1 MFHRC
6 CCLKIALPQL
16 ITIFQ
21 LSGQIFC
28 SKACIA
34 NRDYCRCQVQ
44 QLVSRPGKTF
54 LSYPLLSAQPH
65 EIIPGFQHCSVLP
78 PSSDLIHHKYKFNA
92 ASSSPS
98 KGIIFKSGACN
109 KQLFSHKSIRR
120 KVQIWHLRAAS
131 FQAVSLAGTQRNNH
145 IRVPANKYWRSKAQ
159 TKQFLQTPLGLL
171 LQLLIT
177 EELNANDVGLA
188 KIRKISSGKNSIK

>member
-1 MFHRC
+1 M
-6 CCLKIALPQL
+6 LLPKNSLATTDNNFPAQWPNIL
-16 ITIFQ
+16 LQ
-21 LSGQIFC
+21 GM
-28 SKACIA
+28 
-34 NRDYCRCQVQ
+34 YCQ
-44 QLVSRPGKTF
+44 SR
-54 LSYPLLSAQPH
+54 LLQM
-65 EIIPGFQHCSVLP
+65 
-78 PSSDLIHHKYKFNA
+78 PSSATCFSSWKNFSLLPSPVSATTRNHSRISALLCSTTELRPIHHKYKFNA

-159 TKQFLQTPLGLL
+159 TKQFLQTPLRLL

-177 EELNANDVGLA
+177 EELNANDVRLA
-188 KIRKISSGKNSIK
+188 KIRKIPSGKNSIK